1 MKPSSDEILASLR
14 YHPTR
19 KKPLVYRPATRQ
31 SARPLPLTY
40 TVAAGDTP
48 VVTVLPD
55 GVETRNTA
63 RAGDLIVTGI
73 SGERYVLRPEE
84 VSRNYTGTVGGNLTV
99 APAARMV
106 ARYTGSATIS
116 FRAPWGED
124 MVIRSGDYVVRGA
137 GGHYRIARREFELT
151 YEPIP

>member
-19 KKPLVYRPATRQ
+19 KKPLVYRPANPQ

-40 TVAAGDTP
+40 TVATEETP
-48 VVTVLPD
+48 VTTVLPD
-55 GVETRNTA
+55 GVETRNMA
-63 RAGDLIVTGI
+63 RVGDLIVTGI

-106 ARYTGSATIS
+106 ARYTGSATIR

-124 MVIRSGDYVVRGA
+124 MVLKPGDYVVKG
-137 GGHYRIARREFELT
+137 GNGHYRIARREFELT
-151 YEPIP
+151 HEPIP